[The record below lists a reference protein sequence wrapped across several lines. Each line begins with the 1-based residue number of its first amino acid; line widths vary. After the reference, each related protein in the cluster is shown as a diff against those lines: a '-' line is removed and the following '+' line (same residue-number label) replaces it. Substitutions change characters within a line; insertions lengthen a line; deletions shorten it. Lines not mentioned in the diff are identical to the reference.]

1 MYCVLCTV
9 KYCDAWNTVVF
20 NGYSAKIKFV
30 YNLGKES
37 IIMLNVNKFLI
48 GKPLYERIIM
58 RDENIQKKY
67 IFTNPTSVY
76 REVNC
81 FFGVKING
89 RQNGKR
95 FYGLDSEDFKFRLS
109 LSESEDSRK

>member
-1 MYCVLCTV
+1 M
-9 KYCDAWNTVVF
+9 
-20 NGYSAKIKFV
+20 
-30 YNLGKES
+30 GKEL

-58 RDENIQKKY
+58 RDDNVQKKC

-76 REVNC
+76 REFNC
-81 FFGVKING
+81 LFGVKING
-89 RQNGKR
+89 RLNGKR
-95 FYGLDSEDFKFRLS
+95 FYGLDSEDFKFCLS